1 MIEKIIEFSIRNR
14 FVVILVSLG
23 VVMWGIYA
31 VINTPVDAIP
41 DLSENQVIVFT
52 DWMGRSPK
60 EIEDQITYPLSVNLQ
75 GLAGVKAVRS
85 SSEFNFSMINIIF
98 DDNIDFYFARQ
109 RVLER
114 LTLSSTFLPP
124 GVVPYMAPD
133 ATALGQIFWYTVEG
147 EGQDL
152 GRLRAIQD
160 WYVRYQLNSVP
171 GVAQVASAGGF
182 PIEYQIDVDPN
193 KLRAYNVTL
202 GELFSAVAQSNSAV
216 GGKVIQKGNAEF
228 IVRSVGWIE
237 STKDIEKTVV
247 KADPEKGTPIYVSN
261 LGTVSL
267 GSEFRRSVLEKNG
280 NEAVGAVVMM
290 RHGENPL
297 EVTKRIKAKIQEL
310 QPGLPE
316 GVRIVPFYDRTRLIH
331 GAIET
336 VTDTLRDEM
345 IIASLA
351 ILLILMHFRSAVL
364 ICMTLPLAVLVS
376 FILMRHFNIASNIMS
391 LSGIAISIGILV
403 DQAIVMV
410 ENATH
415 HLTAHYGHH
424 KKITGDTRE
433 IVIPAC
439 RMVGRPIF
447 FSVIIILLSFIP
459 VFALTGQE
467 GKMFHPLAFTKSFAM
482 IGVAILSIT
491 LVPALIPSFIKGR
504 LRSEEESWL
513 VRSMIG
519 IYKPW
524 LTWLMPRLNLAMWS
538 FAALLIL
545 GAGLFPINAIV
556 PIPWHWCFLA
566 VTGFTMVITLIFTR
580 GAKWQVVS
588 FVTLAALALTA
599 YKFPKIG
606 VDYMPPL
613 DEGSLLDMPVTV
625 PRVSVTQATD
635 DLKARDAFLRHFP
648 EIEMIVGK
656 AGRADT
662 PTDPSPLDMVESV
675 VTLRPKEYW
684 PRRRMRYADAEAQ
697 TKVVLAALQE
707 RHLIDP
713 TPDEADRRALVDPA
727 TMNAAARFDEAMREL
742 AHRRFSEF
750 EAALGPRLLREFI
763 VELVG
768 RWRKADRLLAPLSE
782 ADIERLAAQLEK
794 QFAPILSA
802 GPGQEDI
809 NRLVQQVAEKL
820 SGEKK
825 VELNPELLTAR
836 FHPLYRAYLAV
847 ANVLGSE
854 QPTLFTELF
863 AFIEKQRDQHWRE
876 PRHKLDREIFDVAVG
891 AFDWYAIEELHK
903 VADVKGLWA
912 EKTDDAA
919 EGNQLKTLRADLDAM
934 WAPKLFLWKCTMYSQ
949 DKKDKGTDLRDE
961 LKSALQMPGWA
972 NIWTQPIINRIDMLA
987 TGVRTPIGV
996 KVFGNDLE
1004 KIQEVSDQVAEVL
1017 KQVPGAAYVVPDQSR
1032 GKGYLEIKIDR
1043 DRAARYGVKVADV
1056 QDVIETALG
1065 GKAITTTVEGRER
1078 FPVRVRYNRD
1088 AREDEEDV
1096 KNLLVSAASAPMG
1109 ASGGAASNGMNGN
1122 ASGGAAAPVASGSR
1136 LGPVQVPL
1144 TMVADVRI
1152 VQGPA
1157 MIKSENGMLRN
1168 YVQLG
1173 VHDRD
1178 IVGFVEEAQR
1188 VVAQKVKLPQGMYLA
1203 WSGQFENQVRAGKT
1217 MLITFPVVFLV
1228 IFVILYITYNDAID
1242 ALLMMKAVWEA
1253 LAGGAFFLW
1262 LRGDHFSV
1270 AVQVGFI
1277 ACFGM
1282 AAESGIIMLVY
1293 LRDAVAHRGGLEKI
1307 RSLAELRDAVIEGAV
1322 HRLRPKLLTEGVAI
1336 IALAPMLWA
1345 TGVGHEVVSAM
1356 AAPVLGGLL
1365 IADEVV
1371 DIFIPV
1377 RFYWVRRYR
1386 WLKMHGIDEATAGYD
1401 RAVRPET
1408 VLGTGGLGD
1417 YGVAVVPRRLGGPPE
1432 RATNLASGNG
1442 IPENTAGA

>member
-14 FVVILVSLG
+14 FVVILATLG
-23 VVMWGIYA
+23 VVVWGVHA

-85 SSEFNFSMINIIF
+85 SSEFNFSMISIIF

-114 LTLSSTFLPP
+114 LTLASTFLPP

-171 GVAQVASAGGF
+171 GVAQVASVGGF

-202 GELFSAVAQSNSAV
+202 GELFSAIAQSNSAV
-216 GGKVIQKGNAEF
+216 GGKVVQKGNAEY
-228 IVRSVGWIE
+228 IVRGVGWIE
-237 STKDIEKTVV
+237 SIRDIEKIVI

-261 LGTVSL
+261 LGTVSQ

-280 NEAVGAVVMM
+280 NEAVGAIVMM

-297 EVTKRIKAKIQEL
+297 EVTKRIKTKIQEL

-331 GAIET
+331 GAIDTLTE
-336 VTDTLRDEM
+336 TLRDEM

-376 FILMRHFNIASNIMS
+376 FILMRHFNVPSNIMS

-403 DQAIVMV
+403 DQSIVMV

-415 HLTAHYGHH
+415 SLTAHFGPH

-433 IVIPAC
+433 IVIQAC
-439 RMVGRPIF
+439 RTVGRPIF
-447 FSVIIILLSFIP
+447 FSVIIILLSFLP

-467 GKMFHPLAFTKSFAM
+467 GKTFHPLAFTKSFAM

-504 LRSEEESWL
+504 LRSENESWL
-513 VRSMIG
+513 VRNFIG
-519 IYKPW
+519 IYRPW
-524 LTWLMPRLNLAMWS
+524 LTWLMPRRNFAMWS
-538 FAALLIL
+538 FSALLIV
-545 GAGLFPINAIV
+545 GAGLFPLDAVLGIQWRI
-556 PIPWHWCFLA
+556 CFLTTVA
-566 VTGFTMVITLIFTR
+566 VTMFFTILFIVGTR
-580 GAKWQVVS
+580 WQLLS
-588 FVTLAALALTA
+588 FISLATLALTA
-599 YKFPKIG
+599 YHFPKIG
-606 VDYMPPL
+606 TDYMPPL
-613 DEGSLLDMPVTV
+613 DEGSILDMPVTL

-635 DLKARDAFLRHFP
+635 DLKARDALLRRFP
-648 EIEMIVGK
+648 EVEMIVGK

-662 PTDPSPLDMVESV
+662 PTDPSPLDMVESII
-675 VTLRPKEYW
+675 TLRPKEHW
-684 PRRRMRYADAEAQ
+684 PKRKLEYKDAEKQ
-697 TKVVLAALQE
+697 TATVLAALQS
-707 RHLIDP
+707 
-713 TPDEADRRALVDPA
+713 RALIEPIDEPSERKAILDPA
-727 TMNAAARFDEAMREL
+727 TMNATMRMDETMREL
-742 AHRRFSEF
+742 VLQRFGEF
-750 EAALGPRLLREFI
+750 ESNLGPKLLRDFIAELVTRWQKANRLLEP
-763 VELVG
+763 VTE
-768 RWRKADRLLAPLSE
+768 ADTDRLTAHFQK
-782 ADIERLAAQLEK
+782 D
-794 QFAPILSA
+794 FAPILSA
-802 GPGQEDI
+802 GAGQEDV
-809 NRLVQQVAEKL
+809 NRLIQQIAEKL
-820 SGEKK
+820 AAEKK
-825 VELNPELLTAR
+825 VELNPDLLTAR
-836 FHPLYRAYLAV
+836 YGALYEAYLTVSRTMGA
-847 ANVLGSE
+847 E
-854 QPTLFTELF
+854 HPTLFTDMWNFL
-863 AFIEKQRDQHWRE
+863 EKKRDGHWRDQVRQI
-876 PRHKLDREIFDVAVG
+876 DRSIFDQAVA
-891 AFDWYAIEELHK
+891 AYDRYAIEELHK
-903 VADVKGLWA
+903 VADEKGLWA

-919 EGNQLKTLRADLDAM
+919 EQKQLKSLHAELDAA
-934 WAPKLFLWKCTMYSQ
+934 WSPNLCLWRKS
-949 DKKDKGTDLRDE
+949 KDAL
-961 LKSALQMPGWA
+961 LKEMDSVVRMPGWA

-987 TGVRTPIGV
+987 TGVRTMIGV
-996 KVFGNDLE
+996 KVFGNDLD
-1004 KIQEVSDQVAEVL
+1004 KIQEVSEQVADVL
-1017 KQVPGAAYVVPDQSR
+1017 KQIPGAVDVFPDQSR

-1043 DRAARYGVKVADV
+1043 DRAARYGVRVGDV

-1078 FPVRVRYNRD
+1078 FPVRVRYNR
-1088 AREDEEDV
+1088 ASREDEADV
-1096 KNLLVSAASAPMG
+1096 KNLLVSAAISMG
-1109 ASGGAASNGMNGN
+1109 QPSRGMNGGGMGGGN
-1122 ASGGAAAPVASGSR
+1122 ARGLGTSVPSAAPV
-1136 LGPVQVPL
+1136 QIPL
-1144 TMVADVRI
+1144 AMVADVKI
-1152 VQGPA
+1152 VEGPA
-1157 MIKSENGMLRN
+1157 MIKSENGMLRS
-1168 YVQLG
+1168 YVQLN
-1173 VHDRD
+1173 VRDRD
-1178 IVGFVEEAQR
+1178 MVGFVEEAQR
-1188 VVAQKVKLPQGMYLA
+1188 IVAQNVKLPQGMYLA
-1203 WSGQFENQVRAGKT
+1203 WSGQFENQVRARQT
-1217 MLITFPVVFLV
+1217 MQVVFPAVALV
-1228 IFVILYITYNDAID
+1228 IFIILYLTYNDFVD
-1242 ALLMMKAVWEA
+1242 AVLMMMCVPEA
-1253 LAGGAFFLW
+1253 LVGGVIFLW
-1262 LRGDHFSV
+1262 LFNYRFSV

-1282 AAESGIIMLVY
+1282 ATETGIIMLVY
-1293 LRDAVAHRGGLEKI
+1293 LREAIEKRGGLEKI
-1307 RSLAELRDAVIEGAV
+1307 GSLRELRNAVIEGAV

-1345 TGVGHEVVSAM
+1345 TGVGHEIISAM

-1401 RAVRPET
+1401 DAVRPGSVHEN
-1408 VLGTGGLGD
+1408 LLATGLLPGQEGEPGL
-1417 YGVAVVPRRLGGPPE
+1417 A
-1432 RATNLASGNG
+1432 ASGNG
-1442 IPENTAGA
+1442 TPAQTAGI